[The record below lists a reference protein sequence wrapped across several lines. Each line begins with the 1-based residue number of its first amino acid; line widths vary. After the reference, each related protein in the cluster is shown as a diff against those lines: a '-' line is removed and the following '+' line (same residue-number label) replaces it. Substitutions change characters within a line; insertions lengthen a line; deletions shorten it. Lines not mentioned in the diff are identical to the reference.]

1 MDRQENM
8 DRLTLTPVEVA
19 ALLGC
24 SRGTAYKMCR
34 AGAGPTIRIGRKIV
48 VPRRA
53 VDRMIAAAEAR
64 ADAVAEAART
74 EMRYT

>member
-1 MDRQENM
+1 MDKQENN

-34 AGAGPTIRIGRKIV
+34 TGAWPTIRIGRKMV

-53 VDRMIAAAEAR
+53 VERLIAAAEAR
-64 ADAVAEAART
+64 ADAVAGAART